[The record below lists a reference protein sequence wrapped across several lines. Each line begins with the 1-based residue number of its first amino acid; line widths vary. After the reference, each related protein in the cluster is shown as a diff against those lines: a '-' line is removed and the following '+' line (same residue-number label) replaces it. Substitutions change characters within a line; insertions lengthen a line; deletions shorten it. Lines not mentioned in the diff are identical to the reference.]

1 MKTLHTAY
9 RVVDPDRSLAFYQH
23 LGFIELGQVVSPEG
37 ETLIMLKLPDDAAV
51 TLELVHAPAAAPFV
65 LGNGFH
71 HLVVQVEDLDAT
83 LSGLSQHGIDFEA
96 PQLPGG
102 AEGPRTS
109 FLRDPD
115 GYRIELV
122 QWPPGHA
129 GGLTEA
135 DFA

>member
-9 RVVDPDRSLAFYQH
+9 RIVDPERSLAFYQK
-23 LGFIELGQVVSPEG
+23 LGFTMLGSVVSPEG
-37 ETLIMLKLPDDAAV
+37 ETLMMLKLLDDAAV
-51 TLELVHAPAAAPFV
+51 TLELVHDPAAEAFV

-71 HLVVQVEDLDAT
+71 HLVVQVVDLDAT
-83 LSGLSQHGIDFEA
+83 LNTLSQCGIHYEA

-102 AEGPRTS
+102 PDGPRIS

-129 GGLTEA
+129 DGITEA
-135 DFA
+135 DLA